1 VPQIRIQPAGGAL
14 SREAMLGLKAASGRC
29 RKEGNCPGGMSETRG
44 LRSPYGGN
52 REVARLG
59 RVERPDIAITYPNFP
74 LASAIA
80 RRLLVTSSARSDA

>member
-1 VPQIRIQPAGGAL
+1 
-14 SREAMLGLKAASGRC
+14 
-29 RKEGNCPGGMSETRG
+29 MSETRG

-74 LASAIA
+74 
-80 RRLLVTSSARSDA
+80 TSSSYDPRFAPAGRTPLPDSA

>member
-1 VPQIRIQPAGGAL
+1 
-14 SREAMLGLKAASGRC
+14 
-29 RKEGNCPGGMSETRG
+29 MSETRG

-74 LASAIA
+74 
-80 RRLLVTSSARSDA
+80 TSSS